1 MKVKDR
7 IKSSIRTQIMGEF
20 FLLIS
25 LSIGAFLLLSVW
37 YTRSS
42 LERNSRNNS
51 EELVEQVNFNI
62 ESYVDYMENISQII
76 VGNGN
81 IQDYFFGRDE
91 AAKQAVEQKMREEF
105 QTMLGVHRDISN
117 IILLGDNGRYFINSG
132 GEELNEYAR
141 LEQKTWYRKAKEAGK
156 NISLSTSHVQNIVKG
171 QYDWVVTMSR
181 GLQNLKTG
189 QVEGILMIDLN
200 YNEINDLCEAVSLGT
215 RGYVYIVDESGGIVY
230 HPQQQLILSGVKK
243 ERLTQ
248 IISQGASAVYT
259 DERGEEKI
267 YTPFYSEKTG
277 WTIVGVVYVSELVE
291 GEAVIWVIYFVI
303 AGALGLLAIAM
314 AVFMSGNI
322 TKPVKQLEK
331 AMDQAKTGD
340 FTSVQIQV
348 QGNNE
353 IYRLQQN
360 FSRMISQ
367 IEDLI
372 QKNVHKEEEK
382 RKIELKALQSQINPH
397 FLYNTLDSIIWMIES
412 EESEKAI
419 QMTSALAHFF
429 RQAIG
434 KSDLYVT
441 LREELEYTKNYLIIQ
456 KMRYADKLDYKIEV
470 DERILEHRIIKLVLQ
485 PLVENAL
492 YHGLKYKASV
502 GMIEIVGYQMQDSIV
517 LKVSDNGIGM
527 EEDFLCHIFEQKK
540 QDGKKHSGIGIG
552 NIRQRMQLYYGEQCE
567 FKIESEK
574 DVGTVVTMVIPYERS
589 GDPNEIPQKGC

>member
-291 GEAVIWVIYFVI
+291 GEAVIWAIYFVI

-552 NIRQRMQLYYGEQCE
+552 NIRQRMQLYYGEHCE

-589 GDPNEIPQKGC
+589 GDPNEIPQKGR

>member
-291 GEAVIWVIYFVI
+291 GEAVIWAIYFVI

>member
-291 GEAVIWVIYFVI
+291 GEAVIWAIYFVI

-589 GDPNEIPQKGC
+589 GDPNEIPQKGR